1 MNKISCYHHY
11 KCHHKL
17 IHLSEV
23 SDRTDVYMLC
33 ELQLEIAV
41 IGSENKTYDN
51 YIIMLT
57 TKHDHYKKMMLI
69 LLKMAI

>member
-1 MNKISCYHHY
+1 M
-11 KCHHKL
+11 
-17 IHLSEV
+17 
-23 SDRTDVYMLC
+23 DVYMLC
-33 ELQLEIAV
+33 ELQLETAV

-51 YIIMLT
+51 NIIMLT